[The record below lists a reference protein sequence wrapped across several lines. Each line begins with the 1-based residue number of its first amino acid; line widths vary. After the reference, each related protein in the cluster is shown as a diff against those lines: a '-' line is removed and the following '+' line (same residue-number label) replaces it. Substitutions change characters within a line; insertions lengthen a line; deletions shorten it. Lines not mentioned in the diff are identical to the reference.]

1 VSAGASPLAPKRG
14 IELAEEQVVDH
25 INCHGLPRVCVHRQ
39 RYNLPVAASIEEFSY
54 QLTIEALREQERAV
68 AALRTRAGTV
78 LAAASVSGS
87 FLGTKVSHG
96 SLDVWAVLALI
107 AFVLCVAAAIY
118 VPLPHQLVFAFRGQ
132 ALLAASDHEGIDDV
146 TEAYRAAGI
155 WIEPMLESNRNRIGD
170 LSDWFSISC
179 VLLTA
184 EVILWTVSLAG

>member
-1 VSAGASPLAPKRG
+1 M
-14 IELAEEQVVDH
+14 
-25 INCHGLPRVCVHRQ
+25 
-39 RYNLPVAASIEEFSY
+39 
-54 QLTIEALREQERAV
+54 
-68 AALRTRAGTV
+68 RTRAGTV

-96 SLDVWAVLALI
+96 SLDVWSVLALI
-107 AFVLCVAAAIY
+107 AFVLCVGAAIY
-118 VPLPHQLVFAFRGQ
+118 VLLPHQLVFAFRGQ

-155 WIEPMLESNRNRIGD
+155 WIEPMLESNRNTIGD

-184 EVILWTVSLAG
+184 EVVLWTVSLAG